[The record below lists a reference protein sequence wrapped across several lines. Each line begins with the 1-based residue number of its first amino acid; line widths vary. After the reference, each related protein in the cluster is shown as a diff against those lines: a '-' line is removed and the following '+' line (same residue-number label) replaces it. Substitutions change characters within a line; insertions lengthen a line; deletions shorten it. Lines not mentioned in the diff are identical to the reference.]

1 MAVCPECS
9 AQVANQAACPECGC
23 PVAAMGSPPSPVG
36 AAQQPVPSQPKKGT
50 NRMLVALIAIGA
62 LVLVAG
68 GITVYAVAHAAPHN
82 SNESNVAITQPQ
94 PPQPNDGTD
103 PHRPVLPADEEGF
116 VDSRDGWNWSNK
128 CYVHIQAGK
137 WGWAKAECDR
147 GIAMA
152 PADHVTHA
160 MLLYNEGLV
169 AQAAGD
175 RAEARTDFLQSLALR
190 ENATVRAALNGL

>member
-1 MAVCPECS
+1 MPAEPSRSPAV
-9 AQVANQAACPECGC
+9 AL
-23 PVAAMGSPPSPVG
+23 PPSPAG
-36 AAQQPVPSQPKKGT
+36 AAQQPVLSQPKKRA
-50 NRMLVALIAIGA
+50 NRILVALIAIGA
-62 LVLVAG
+62 LALVGVSITMYVLP
-68 GITVYAVAHAAPHN
+68 HAASHS
-82 SNESNVAITQPQ
+82 SNESNVAISEPQ
-94 PPQPNDGTD
+94 PAEPNDGTD

-137 WGWAKAECDR
+137 WGWAKAECDK

-152 PADHVTHA
+152 PTDHVTHA

-169 AQAAGD
+169 AHAAGD
-175 RAEARTDFLQSLALR
+175 MAEARKDFLQSLALR